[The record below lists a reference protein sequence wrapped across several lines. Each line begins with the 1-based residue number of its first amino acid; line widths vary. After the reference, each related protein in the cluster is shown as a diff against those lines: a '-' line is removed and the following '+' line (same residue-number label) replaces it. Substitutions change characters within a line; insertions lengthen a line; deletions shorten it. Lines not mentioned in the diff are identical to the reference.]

1 MKSMEKKKKIS
12 IGAGLVVLALLL
24 GVVAYFL
31 PKAKTGN
38 EIAALLK
45 PVIESE
51 NQSMR
56 VNLQFMISGKETSID
71 TTMYFLT
78 EGEEKYLVVEQDGH
92 CVYMVEDVLLLEN
105 GQAFLIRES
114 EEVEIKGID
123 LELFSQ
129 IAALYEALE
138 IDTSREDDTVIYS
151 IEVSGDDAQELIG
164 HVMPEIYSEL
174 SEIENLKIDITAK
187 EDELTSVSY
196 SGGATVNG
204 KNMSLKLRVADF
216 KTLESGEYVIPEEIK
231 TAVKHVDKDELFC
244 ITKDLYRLM
253 VAFADLASQEKIE
266 GTVKL
271 SANSGIISF
280 KKSYDL
286 SELDT
291 HKADLENATEIE
303 QLPDMISLLCME
315 GDIACEEATDG
326 YHYTLKLN
334 KNTMEEI
341 TEMIL
346 PSSVSQLIK
355 LSKGNVEIVVNGSK
369 IKTIEI
375 GIAGSIQS
383 IFSSMQSQVGIEF
396 IFD

>member
-1 MKSMEKKKKIS
+1 MEKKKKIS
-12 IGAGLVVLALLL
+12 IGVGLIVVALLL
-24 GVVAYFL
+24 GVVAYFF

-45 PVIESE
+45 PVIEAE

-56 VNLQFMISGKETSID
+56 INLQFMISGKETNLD

-78 EGEEKYLVVEQDGH
+78 EGDKKYLVVEQDGH
-92 CVYMVEDVLLLEN
+92 LVYMVDDVLLLEN
-105 GQAFLIRES
+105 GQAFLIRET

-123 LELFSQ
+123 VELFSQ

-138 IDTSREDDTVIYS
+138 IDASRENDTAIYS
-151 IEVSGDDAQELIG
+151 IEVSGEDAQELIG
-164 HVMPEIYSEL
+164 RVMPDIYKEL
-174 SEIENLKIDITAK
+174 SKIENLKIELTAK
-187 EDELTSVSY
+187 EDVLTSVSY

-204 KNMSLKLRVADF
+204 KEMALKLRVDDF
-216 KTLESGEYVIPEEIK
+216 KTLQSGEYVIPGEIK
-231 TAVKHVDKDELFC
+231 STVENLNKDELFC

-253 VAFADLASQEKIE
+253 VAFADLASQEKLE
-266 GTVKL
+266 GKVKL
-271 SANSGIISF
+271 SVNSGIISF

-291 HKADLENATEIE
+291 KKADIENAAEIE
-303 QLPDMISLLCME
+303 KLPDMISLLCME
-315 GDIACEEATDG
+315 GDISCEEAADG
-326 YHYTLKLN
+326 YYYTLKLN
-334 KNTMEEI
+334 KKTMEEI
-341 TEMIL
+341 TEMII
-346 PSSVSQLIK
+346 PSSISQLIK
-355 LSKGNVEIVVNGSK
+355 LSKGNVEIVVSGSK
-369 IKTIEI
+369 IKTIDI